1 MNDQP
6 NDVVDEGENE
16 SSPIDDDVLQTEH
29 NAHRPG
35 VVRRKGIY
43 IVPSLITSAAFGAG
57 FYAIIASINGQF
69 YYAAWAIILAMF
81 FDGMDGR
88 VARLTGATS
97 HFGVE
102 LDSLSDLM
110 SFGAAPAILMYNW
123 VLQPFGKIGWMAA
136 FLFTLCGALR
146 LARFNTQAG
155 EVRKGRFMGLPIP
168 AAAGLLATIVLL
180 TRGALEVDRAP
191 AIVIVAL
198 VYTLAFLMV
207 SAVPYRSFKNLSLSR
222 KKPFQLLLAVIMVAF
237 LIAQFPHIFLFLLA
251 VTYASHGP
259 IEWFFETRRLSLVEQ
274 ARSLVGLSKVTDD

>member
-1 MNDQP
+1 MS
-6 NDVVDEGENE
+6 DEPTSDENGAAPGEE
-16 SSPIDDDVLQTEH
+16 IPAADAALQVERE
-29 NAHRPG
+29 AHRLG

-43 IVPSLITSAAFGAG
+43 IVPSLITSAAFCAG

-69 YYAAWAIILAMF
+69 YYAAWAIIVAMF

-123 VLQPFGKIGWMAA
+123 VLQPYGAVGWMAA

-146 LARFNTQAG
+146 LARFNTQVG
-155 EVRKGRFMGLPIP
+155 EVKNNRFKGLPIP
-168 AAAGLLATIVLL
+168 PSAGLLATIVLL

-198 VYTLAFLMV
+198 VYVLAILMV
-207 SAVPYRSFKNLSLSR
+207 SSVPYRSFKNLNLSHKR
-222 KKPFQLLLAVIMVAF
+222 PFHILIGVILVAF
-237 LIAQFPHIFLFLLA
+237 VIVQFPHITLFAMA
-251 VTYASHGP
+251 VTYAAHGP
-259 IEWFFETRRLSLVEQ
+259 IEWYLDNRRLPLTEQ
-274 ARSLVGLSKVTDD
+274 ARSFIGLPKDA